1 MRRDRNDL
9 RQSTICLGSIHPTGS
24 TSHIARLV
32 ALARHVVPVSWIAGC
47 GLQEQPVGL
56 AGADLSV
63 DLMRIPAIQKNG
75 LEPCER
81 VLVARIAR
89 KVPQLV
95 AVCLKIEQ
103 QVGMTVGVDQLE
115 PTLADHAVRHA
126 RPDAIVVGNHQI
138 ASRASRQRR
147 HKALAV
153 ARQRHLATPNANQRR
168 QQIDQRDALF
178 HPSRRISLR
187 CRNHQRNPRRP
198 FMEALLEPHATLAQH
213 LAVVGAEDDDSA
225 VGLTAGVYSVD
236 YMRRYTDKPRYYAL
250 FLLLVAGM
258 NGVVLTG
265 DLFNLYVFMEVAAV
279 ASYALVAFGCG
290 HQELE
295 ASFKYAVLGT
305 FASVFILIGIALV
318 YGVTGTLN
326 MAHIAFHAWLPDA
339 HPAAPAPVS
348 AMLSGVLIKAIGI
361 YVVARLIFNVFGAD
375 ENLLQVLRWLGAVS
389 MVVGGL
395 LATGQSDIKR
405 LFAYSSI
412 NQVGY
417 IVLGLGLGTPLGV
430 VGALYHL
437 INHSLFKSLLFL
449 NAGTVEYTTG
459 SRNLGRLG
467 GLRQRIPVTGTTSLL
482 ASMSIAGIPPL
493 NGFWSKLII
502 ILACVEVGSFGFA
515 AAAVA
520 MSIVTLAYQLK
531 VQRHVFFG
539 VPALETMQIQREPTT
554 MVVAMIVLTA
564 GSIALSLLVIGGLS
578 SPLLIGPAAHIL
590 IGGVLEF

>member
-1 MRRDRNDL
+1 M
-9 RQSTICLGSIHPTGS
+9 TIPLFIAIPLAAAFLLPLVGRGRPLLCDCL
-24 TSHIARLV
+24 
-32 ALARHVVPVSWIAGC
+32 
-47 GLQEQPVGL
+47 
-56 AGADLSV
+56 
-63 DLMRIPAIQKNG
+63 
-75 LEPCER
+75 
-81 VLVARIAR
+81 
-89 KVPQLV
+89 
-95 AVCLKIEQ
+95 
-103 QVGMTVGVDQLE
+103 
-115 PTLADHAVRHA
+115 
-126 RPDAIVVGNHQI
+126 
-138 ASRASRQRR
+138 
-147 HKALAV
+147 
-153 ARQRHLATPNANQRR
+153 AN
-168 QQIDQRDALF
+168 
-178 HPSRRISLR
+178 
-187 CRNHQRNPRRP
+187 
-198 FMEALLEPHATLAQH
+198 ATLAG
-213 LAVVGAEDDDSA
+213 LAIMAFADVGGKSLYHMGAWPTPIGIDLRLDPLASLLLIA
-225 VGLTAGVYSVD
+225 VNLVGLTAGIYSVD

-258 NGVVLTG
+258 NGAVLTG

-305 FASVFILIGIALV
+305 FASVFILIGVALV

-326 MAHIAFHAWLPDA
+326 MAHIASRVSVTGMTMPLSLAVALFLCGFGLKAALVPFHAWLPDA

-389 MVVGGL
+389 MIVGGL
-395 LATGQSDIKR
+395 VATGQSDIKR

-417 IVLGLGLGTPLGV
+417 IALGLGLGTPLGV

-449 NAGTVEYTTG
+449 NAGTVEYATG
-459 SRNLGRLG
+459 SRNLERLG

-482 ASMSIAGIPPL
+482 ASISIAGVPPL

-502 ILACVEVGSFGFA
+502 ILACVEVGSLGFA

-520 MSIVTLAYQLK
+520 MSIVTLAYQFK

-539 VPALETMQIQREPTT
+539 APAPETVRIQREPKT
-554 MVVAMIVLTA
+554 MVAAMILLTA
-564 GSIALSLLVIGGLS
+564 GSIALSLLVVGGLS
-578 SPLLIGPAAHIL
+578 SPFLIGPAAHIL
-590 IGGVLEF
+590 TGGVLEF

>member
-1 MRRDRNDL
+1 MVPL
-9 RQSTICLGSIHPTGS
+9 F
-24 TSHIARLV
+24 IAIPLAAAFLLPV
-32 ALARHVVPVSWIAGC
+32 LARG
-47 GLQEQPVGL
+47 
-56 AGADLSV
+56 
-63 DLMRIPAIQKNG
+63 R
-75 LEPCER
+75 
-81 VLVARIAR
+81 
-89 KVPQLV
+89 
-95 AVCLKIEQ
+95 
-103 QVGMTVGVDQLE
+103 
-115 PTLADHAVRHA
+115 PTLADLLANGTLA
-126 RPDAIVVGNHQI
+126 
-138 ASRASRQRR
+138 
-147 HKALAV
+147 ALALMAGGTLGAETV
-153 ARQRHLATPNANQRR
+153 YHVGAWPTPIG
-168 QQIDQRDALF
+168 IDLRLDALT
-178 HPSRRISLR
+178 SL
-187 CRNHQRNPRRP
+187 
-198 FMEALLEPHATLAQH
+198 MLLAIN
-213 LAVVGAEDDDSA
+213 G
-225 VGLTAGVYSVD
+225 VGLAAAIYSVD

-258 NGVVLTG
+258 NGAVLTG

-305 FASVFILIGIALV
+305 FASVFILIGVALV
-318 YGVTGTLN
+318 YGVTGTLS
-326 MAHIAFHAWLPDA
+326 MAHIASRVSVTGMTVPLSLAVGLFLCGFGLKAALVPFHAWLPDA
-339 HPAAPAPVS
+339 HLAAPAPVS

-389 MVVGGL
+389 MIVGGL

-449 NAGTVEYTTG
+449 NAGTVEYATG
-459 SRNLGRLG
+459 SRDLERLG

-502 ILACVEVGSFGFA
+502 ILACVEVGSLGFA
-515 AAAVA
+515 AAAVV
-520 MSIVTLAYQLK
+520 MSIVTLAYQFK

-539 VPALETMQIQREPTT
+539 VPAAETVRIQREPKT
-554 MVVAMIVLTA
+554 MAFAMIVLTA
-564 GSIALSLLVIGGLS
+564 GSIALSLLVVGGLS
-578 SPLLIGPAAHIL
+578 SPFLIGPAAHIL
-590 IGGVLEF
+590 TGGVLEF

>member
-1 MRRDRNDL
+1 MPPL
-9 RQSTICLGSIHPTGS
+9 F
-24 TSHIARLV
+24 IAIPLAAAFLLPV
-32 ALARHVVPVSWIAGC
+32 LARG
-47 GLQEQPVGL
+47 
-56 AGADLSV
+56 
-63 DLMRIPAIQKNG
+63 R
-75 LEPCER
+75 
-81 VLVARIAR
+81 
-89 KVPQLV
+89 
-95 AVCLKIEQ
+95 
-103 QVGMTVGVDQLE
+103 
-115 PTLADHAVRHA
+115 PTLADVLAN
-126 RPDAIVVGNHQI
+126 GT
-138 ASRASRQRR
+138 
-147 HKALAV
+147 LAV
-153 ARQRHLATPNANQRR
+153 LAIMAGGSLGVDSVYHVGGWPTPIG
-168 QQIDQRDALF
+168 IDLRLDALT
-178 HPSRRISLR
+178 SL
-187 CRNHQRNPRRP
+187 
-198 FMEALLEPHATLAQH
+198 MLLAIN
-213 LAVVGAEDDDSA
+213 G
-225 VGLTAGVYSVD
+225 VGLAAAIYSID

-250 FLLLVAGM
+250 FLLLIAGM

-295 ASFKYAVLGT
+295 ASFKYAVQGT

-326 MAHIAFHAWLPDA
+326 MAHIASRVSATGMAAPLSFAIALFLCGFGLKAALVPFHAWLPDA

-417 IVLGLGLGTPLGV
+417 VVLGLGLGTPLGV

-459 SRNLGRLG
+459 SRDLERLG

-502 ILACVEVGSFGFA
+502 ILACVEAGSLGFA

-531 VQRHVFFG
+531 LQRHVFFG
-539 VPALETMQIQREPTT
+539 APAPETAQVQREPKT
-554 MVVAMIVLTA
+554 MAVAMIVLAA
-564 GSIALSLLVIGGLS
+564 GSIALSLLVVGGLS
-578 SPLLIGPAAHIL
+578 SPFLIGPAAQIL

>member
-1 MRRDRNDL
+1 MVPLFIAIPLAAAFLLPVLARGRPALADLLANGTLAALALMAGSTLGAETVYHVGAWPTPIGIDL
-9 RQSTICLGSIHPTGS
+9 RLDAL
-24 TSHIARLV
+24 TSLML
-32 ALARHVVPVSWIAGC
+32 LAING
-47 GLQEQPVGL
+47 VGL
-56 AGADLSV
+56 AV
-63 DLMRIPAIQKNG
+63 AI
-75 LEPCER
+75 
-81 VLVARIAR
+81 
-89 KVPQLV
+89 
-95 AVCLKIEQ
+95 
-103 QVGMTVGVDQLE
+103 
-115 PTLADHAVRHA
+115 
-126 RPDAIVVGNHQI
+126 
-138 ASRASRQRR
+138 
-147 HKALAV
+147 
-153 ARQRHLATPNANQRR
+153 
-168 QQIDQRDALF
+168 
-178 HPSRRISLR
+178 
-187 CRNHQRNPRRP
+187 
-198 FMEALLEPHATLAQH
+198 
-213 LAVVGAEDDDSA
+213 
-225 VGLTAGVYSVD
+225 YSVD

-258 NGVVLTG
+258 NGAVLTG

-326 MAHIAFHAWLPDA
+326 MAHIASRVSVTGMTVPLSLAVGLFLCGFGLKAALVPFHAWLPDA

-389 MVVGGL
+389 MIVGGL

-417 IVLGLGLGTPLGV
+417 IALGLGLGTPLGV

-449 NAGTVEYTTG
+449 NAGTVEYATG
-459 SRNLGRLG
+459 SRNLERLG

-482 ASMSIAGIPPL
+482 ASISIAGVPPL

-502 ILACVEVGSFGFA
+502 ILACVEVGSLGFA

-520 MSIVTLAYQLK
+520 MSIVTLAYQFK

-539 VPALETMQIQREPTT
+539 APAPETVRIQREPKT
-554 MVVAMIVLTA
+554 MVAAMILLTA
-564 GSIALSLLVIGGLS
+564 GSIALSLLVVGGLS
-578 SPLLIGPAAHIL
+578 SPFLIGPAAHIL
-590 IGGVLEF
+590 TGGVLEF